1 MITAIY
7 FGFSDKTL
15 LIKSSIVLSCVM
27 VLFFM
32 QNIPS
37 LNLSLGWTSLI
48 GAITLLILQV
58 GFNCN
63 LVVISSMIRVI
74 IDGSQIFYL
83 FK

>member
-1 MITAIY
+1 
-7 FGFSDKTL
+7 
-15 LIKSSIVLSCVM
+15 
-27 VLFFM
+27 M

-63 LVVISSMIRVI
+63 LVVISSMIRII
-74 IDGSQIFYL
+74 IDRSQIFYVMCKIQRIFEWMIL
-83 FK
+83 TFVHVG